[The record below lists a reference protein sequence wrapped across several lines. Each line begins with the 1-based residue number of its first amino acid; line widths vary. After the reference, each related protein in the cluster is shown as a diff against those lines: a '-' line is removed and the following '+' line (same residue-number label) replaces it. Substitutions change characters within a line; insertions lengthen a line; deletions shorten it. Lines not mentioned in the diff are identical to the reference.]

1 MCVEG
6 LDDAAGRLGF
16 GDQEIDR
23 RAGAAVRIYIPPV
36 IRR

>member
-6 LDDAAGRLGF
+6 LEDAAGRLGF

-23 RAGAAVRIYIPPV
+23 RPGAYIPP
-36 IRR
+36 